1 MRNKQFCVEYEPRV
15 LEADV
20 EFPEEFSAVR
30 GKPWSFEDWIPL
42 TRLRPRIK
50 ENEYVSGRMKL
61 YQEWNKSKVLEDI
74 KRRGTTLGVEGVIG
88 VDEDVG

>member
-1 MRNKQFCVEYEPRV
+1 MHDNLYCFG
-15 LEADV
+15 LI
-20 EFPEEFSAVR
+20 
-30 GKPWSFEDWIPL
+30 SFFDWIPL
-42 TRLRPRIK
+42 TQLRPRIK
-50 ENEYVSGRMKL
+50 ENEYVSGRVKL